1 MLAYLIKRLLQ
12 GALVLFL
19 VTFFTFTVMYFMPGD
34 PARTMVGQ
42 ARVTEE
48 QLDLIREKWHLND
61 GFFERYWS
69 WISNLATGDLG
80 ISIMRP
86 GQPISGMIGNAAW
99 YTLQL
104 TTLSMLISLL
114 IAIPVGVL
122 AATKRN
128 SFLDYASTLGS
139 TLGVAIPNYW
149 IGIMAIVFFSVK
161 LGWLPPYGADSW
173 RAYILP
179 VLVLSIEEMA
189 AVMRLIRGTTIEVL
203 GQDYV
208 KTAQAKGLRRNTI
221 LSRHVFR
228 NAMLPVITLIGY
240 RMAFIL
246 SGTIVIETVFS
257 WPGLGQLFFD
267 AITNKDLQVVQ
278 AIVLLLTCIVVLMN
292 IVTDMMYAVID
303 PRVRVR

>member
-1 MLAYLIKRLLQ
+1 MLSYLIKRLLQ
-12 GALVLFL
+12 GGLVLFL

-48 QLDLIREKWHLND
+48 QLELIRDKWNLND
-61 GFFERYWS
+61 GFLERYWS
-69 WISNLATGDLG
+69 WISNLLTGDLG
-80 ISIMRP
+80 ISMMRP
-86 GQPISGMIGNAAW
+86 GQAINDMIQSAALM
-99 YTLQL
+99 TVQL
-104 TTLSMLISLL
+104 TSLAMLISLS
-114 IAIPVGVL
+114 IAIPIGVL
-122 AATKRN
+122 AATRRN
-128 SFLDYASTLGS
+128 SVLDYLTTFGS

-149 IGIMAIVFFSVK
+149 IGIMAIVFFSVN

-173 RAYILP
+173 KAYILP

-203 GQDYV
+203 SQDYV
-208 KTAQAKGLRRNTI
+208 KTAQAKGLSQRII
-221 LSRHVFR
+221 LVRHVVR
-228 NAMLPVITLIGY
+228 NALLPVITLIGY

-278 AIVLLLTCIVVLMN
+278 AIVLLLTAIVVIMN
-292 IVTDMMYAVID
+292 ILTDMMYAVID

>member
-1 MLAYLIKRLLQ
+1 MLSYLIKRLLQ
-12 GALVLFL
+12 GGLVLFL

-48 QLDLIREKWHLND
+48 QLELIREKWNLND
-61 GFFERYWS
+61 GFVERYWS
-69 WISNLATGDLG
+69 WIGNLLTGDLG
-80 ISIMRP
+80 TSMMRP
-86 GQPISGMIGNAAW
+86 GQNIGDMIAGAAGM
-99 YTLQL
+99 TLQL
-104 TTLSMLISLL
+104 TTLAMLISLS
-114 IAIPVGVL
+114 IAIPIGVL

-128 SFLDYASTLGS
+128 SALDYLTTLGS
-139 TLGVAIPNYW
+139 TLGVAVPNYW
-149 IGIMAIVFFSVK
+149 IGIMAIVFFSVN

-173 RAYILP
+173 KAYILP

-189 AVMRLIRGTTIEVL
+189 AVMRLMRGTTIEVL
-203 GQDYV
+203 SQDYV
-208 KTAQAKGLRRNTI
+208 KTAQAKGLKRNLI
-221 LSRHVFR
+221 LTRHVVR
-228 NAMLPVITLIGY
+228 NALLPVITLIGY

-292 IVTDMMYAVID
+292 IVTDMMYAVVD

>member
-1 MLAYLIKRLLQ
+1 MISYLIKRLLQ
-12 GALVLFL
+12 GGLVLFL

-48 QLDLIREKWHLND
+48 QLELIRDKWDLND
-61 GFFERYWS
+61 PFLERYWS
-69 WISNLATGDLG
+69 WMSNLLTGDLG
-80 ISIMRP
+80 TSMMRP
-86 GQPISGMIGNAAW
+86 GQPIADMIQGASW
-99 YTLQL
+99 MTIQL
-104 TTLSMLISLL
+104 TTLAMLISLT
-114 IAIPVGVL
+114 ISIPIGVL
-122 AATKRN
+122 AATRRN
-128 SFLDYASTLGS
+128 SVLDYLTTLGS

-149 IGIMAIVFFSVK
+149 IGIMAIVFFSVN

-173 RAYILP
+173 KAYILP
-179 VLVLSIEEMA
+179 VIVLSIEEMA
-189 AVMRLIRGTTIEVL
+189 AVMRLMRGTTIEVL
-203 GQDYV
+203 SQDYV
-208 KTAQAKGLRRNTI
+208 KTAQAKGLKRNLI
-221 LSRHVFR
+221 LTRHVVR
-228 NAMLPVITLIGY
+228 NALLPVITLIGY

-278 AIVLLLTCIVVLMN
+278 AIVLLLASIVVLMN
-292 IVTDMMYAVID
+292 ILTDMMYAVID

>member
-1 MLAYLIKRLLQ
+1 MISYLIKRLLQ
-12 GALVLFL
+12 GGLVLFL
-19 VTFFTFTVMYFMPGD
+19 VTFFTFTVMYYMPGD

-42 ARVTEE
+42 ARVTDE
-48 QLDLIREKWHLND
+48 QLDLIREKWNLND
-61 GFFERYWS
+61 GFRERYVTWLG
-69 WISNLATGDLG
+69 NLLSGDLG
-80 ISIMRP
+80 TSMMRP
-86 GQPISGMIGNAAW
+86 GQDIGNMIQGASW
-99 YTLQL
+99 MTLQL
-104 TTLSMLISLL
+104 TTLAMLISLL
-114 IAIPVGVL
+114 VAIPVGVL

-128 SFLDYASTLGS
+128 SFLDYISTFGS
-139 TLGVAIPNYW
+139 TLGVAVPNYW
-149 IGIMAIVFFSVK
+149 IGIMAIVLFSVK

-189 AVMRLIRGTTIEVL
+189 AVMRLMRGTTIEIL

-208 KTAQAKGLRRNTI
+208 KTAQAKGLRQNVI
-221 LSRHVFR
+221 LSRHVVR
-228 NAMLPVITLIGY
+228 NALLPVITLIGY

>member
-1 MLAYLIKRLLQ
+1 MISYLIKRLLQ
-12 GALVLFL
+12 GGLVLFL

-42 ARVTEE
+42 ARVTEA
-48 QLDLIREKWHLND
+48 QLELIREKWNLND
-61 GFFERYWS
+61 GFLERYWS
-69 WISNLATGDLG
+69 WMSNLLTGDLG
-80 ISIMRP
+80 TSMMRP
-86 GQPISGMIGNAAW
+86 GQPINDMIQSASW
-99 YTLQL
+99 MTLQL
-104 TTLSMLISLL
+104 TTLAMTISLL
-114 IAIPVGVL
+114 IAVPVGVL

-128 SFLDYASTLGS
+128 SVLDYISTFGS

-149 IGIMAIVFFSVK
+149 IGIMAIVFFSVN

-179 VLVLSIEEMA
+179 VVVLSIEEMA
-189 AVMRLIRGTTIEVL
+189 AVMRLMRGTTIEVL
-203 GQDYV
+203 SQDYV
-208 KTAQAKGLRRNTI
+208 KTAESKGLRRNVI
-221 LSRHVFR
+221 LTRHVVR
-228 NAMLPVITLIGY
+228 NALLPVITLIGY

-292 IVTDMMYAVID
+292 IITDMMYAVID